1 MFVERCKQVVNVE
14 IILTDRENDEHQVT
28 VAILDPTLVNLVKID
43 LSMSGEEVK
52 DKLIDDF
59 QKHDF
64 RYNKKQIMTPVIK
77 LENQLLIHL
86 ILQK

>member
-43 LSMSGEEVK
+43 LSMSGEEIK

-64 RYNKKQIMTPVIK
+64 RYSKKQTMTPVIK
-77 LENQLLIHL
+77 LENQLLIYL

>member
-64 RYNKKQIMTPVIK
+64 RYNKKQTMTSVIK
-77 LENQLLIHL
+77 LENQLLIYL

>member
-43 LSMSGEEVK
+43 LSMSDEEIK

-77 LENQLLIHL
+77 LENQLLIYL

>member
-14 IILTDRENDEHQVT
+14 IILTDRENDDHQVT

-43 LSMSGEEVK
+43 LSMSDEEIK

-77 LENQLLIHL
+77 LENQLLIYL

>member
-14 IILTDRENDEHQVT
+14 IILTDRENDEHQVN

-43 LSMSGEEVK
+43 LSMSDEEIK

-77 LENQLLIHL
+77 LENQLLIYL

>member
-1 MFVERCKQVVNVE
+1 MSDEE
-14 IILTDRENDEHQVT
+14 I
-28 VAILDPTLVNLVKID
+28 
-43 LSMSGEEVK
+43 K

-77 LENQLLIHL
+77 LEN
-86 ILQK
+86 

>member
-43 LSMSGEEVK
+43 LSMSDEEIK

>member
-28 VAILDPTLVNLVKID
+28 VAILDLTLVNLVKID
-43 LSMSGEEVK
+43 LSMSGEELK

-59 QKHDF
+59 QKH
-64 RYNKKQIMTPVIK
+64 
-77 LENQLLIHL
+77 E
-86 ILQK
+86 

>member
-14 IILTDRENDEHQVT
+14 ILLTDRENDEHQVT

-43 LSMSGEEVK
+43 LSMSDEEIK

-77 LENQLLIHL
+77 LENQLLIYL